1 LNGVVFVSALIIAVT
16 FALMFRLALARGGTI
31 AGTLLLSLLAMG
43 AATIHFLA
51 RPHLVSWL
59 LTLIWFHLL
68 DSSETNP
75 TGGRK
80 LFWLPFIMLLWVNV
94 HGGFLMGFLLLGIY
108 ALPNL
113 WNVIRSRNTGEQ
125 NVSGKRLKRLVVVTL
140 LSAIASLVSPYGYKL
155 HLHVYQY
162 LSSRFLMN
170 HINEFQSPNFHG
182 IAQQCFLLLC
192 LVSIAALAVK
202 GFKLRYAELLVALFA
217 IASGLYASRNL
228 PTSGIL
234 ITLVIAP
241 YLARR
246 EAERSDAEP
255 RPETRSYFQSF
266 AIRMEA
272 MEKRLRGHLLPGL
285 TVLVLVWI
293 CLHAGKLGAN
303 QLMSASF
310 SDKSFPVS
318 AVDMLQQ
325 SHIEG
330 PIFTPDDWGGY
341 VIYRLYPAAKVI
353 ADDRHDLYGEQFFK
367 DYLKLI
373 RVEPGWG
380 EVLKKNASAYVLVP
394 AESPLAA
401 ALEQKPE
408 WVIGYRDELAVL
420 FQRK

>member
-1 LNGVVFVSALIIAVT
+1 
-16 FALMFRLALARGGTI
+16 
-31 AGTLLLSLLAMG
+31 MG

-80 LFWLPFIMLLWVNV
+80 LFWLPV
-94 HGGFLMGFLLLGIY
+94 HHVVVGQCPRRFSDGIFTVG
-108 ALPNL
+108 NL
-113 WNVIRSRNTGEQ
+113 RPAKSWNVIRSRNTGEQ
-125 NVSGKRLKRLVVVTL
+125 NVSGKRLKRSFWLATL

-341 VIYRLYPAAKVI
+341 VIYRLYPAAKVV

-401 ALEQKPE
+401 TLEQKPE